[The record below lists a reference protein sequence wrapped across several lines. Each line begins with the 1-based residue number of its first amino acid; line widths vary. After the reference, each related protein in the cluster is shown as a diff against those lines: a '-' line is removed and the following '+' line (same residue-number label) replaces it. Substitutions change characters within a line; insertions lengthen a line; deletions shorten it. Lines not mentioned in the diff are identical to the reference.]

1 MLVELEFTSHVYYH
15 RYYSIIMNYMHL
27 LFRRRN
33 DIFLTKIF
41 FLQLSNV

>member
-1 MLVELEFTSHVYYH
+1 MLVELEFTSHVYY

-33 DIFLTKIF
+33 DIFLTKMF

>member
-1 MLVELEFTSHVYYH
+1 MLVELEFTSHVYY

-41 FLQLSNV
+41 F

>member
-1 MLVELEFTSHVYYH
+1 MLVELEFTSHVYY

-27 LFRRRN
+27 LFRRN
-33 DIFLTKIF
+33 NIFLTKIF